1 MKKIKEL
8 LHKRWFSSAFAGCII
23 VAFYLILS
31 NIGAVLDSI
40 SQFIGYFS
48 TVIGGGVLAYMMNP
62 LAMLYQKLF
71 FRKVRKESVQWTSS
85 VVLAIVTVIAFLVL
99 IMSKLIPQLFESIV
113 NFIANLDSYAST
125 LQGLIH
131 SYIPADSDSS
141 GLQHFFV
148 SSEGI
153 INTAVDYILDNSSKI
168 INLSTSAGKSVAN
181 WVIALILSIYLLLA
195 KKKLQSGMKR
205 IMKAVM
211 SDSVYHSCST
221 FLTRCNAIMNRY
233 VVCSL
238 IDGLIVGIVTAL
250 MMSVC
255 GMQYVGVVAVLEG
268 VTNLIP
274 TFGPII
280 GAVIG
285 GFILLMVKPVHA
297 LIFLIFTIILQT
309 ADGYIIKPKLFGNT
323 LGVSGLWILIM
334 ILAGGRIYG
343 IIGILLAIPV
353 AAITDY
359 IYRELLLPALERRK
373 ELLSQQADLPEE
385 TEEEE
390 PPDDE

>member
-1 MKKIKEL
+1 MKKLKQL
-8 LHKRWFSSAFAGCII
+8 LRKRWFSSAFAGCII

-31 NIGAVLDSI
+31 NMGAVLDSI

-62 LAMLYQKLF
+62 LAMLYQRLF
-71 FRKVRKESVQWTSS
+71 FRKIRKESIQWASS
-85 VVLAIVTVIAFLVL
+85 VALAIITVIAFLVL
-99 IMSKLIPQLFESIV
+99 IMSKLIPQLFESII
-113 NFIANLDSYAST
+113 NFIGNLDNYAST
-125 LQGLIH
+125 LQGLLH
-131 SYIPADSDSS
+131 SYIPADSEST
-141 GLQHFFV
+141 GLQHFV
-148 SSEGI
+148 LSSEGI
-153 INTAVDYILDNSSKI
+153 INTIVDYILDNSSKI
-168 INLSTSAGKSVAN
+168 INLSTSAGKSVMN

-195 KKKLQSGMKR
+195 KKKLKSGLKR
-205 IMKAVM
+205 LLKALM
-211 SDSVYHSCST
+211 SDSIYQSCST
-221 FLTRCNAIMNRY
+221 FLTRCNVIMNRY

-268 VTNLIP
+268 LTNLIP

-280 GAVIG
+280 GAIIG

-309 ADGYIIKPKLFGNT
+309 TDGYIIKPKLFGNT

-343 IIGILLAIPV
+343 IVGILMAIPV

-359 IYRELLLPALERRK
+359 IYRELLLPALERRRANAPLH
-373 ELLSQQADLPEE
+373 EEDDPEE
-385 TEEEE
+385 ETDDE
-390 PPDDE
+390 PPDE